1 MVVHANR
8 VFVLEEQQFNMRRE
22 GALFAMTARMAS
34 ISRGLPALPLARM
47 RFSCEHLILRL
58 RRPRLLRACRLC
70 DQCQTWGVEAG

>member
-1 MVVHANR
+1 
-8 VFVLEEQQFNMRRE
+8 MRRD
-22 GALFAMTARMAS
+22 GALFAMAARMAS
-34 ISRGLPALPLARM
+34 ISRGLPALPLALPLARM